1 MPIASASSGKPYRG
15 MGMEGPIA
23 AWYAKNTAGAIPE
36 FRAEARRIAAELEP
50 GAVVLEIAPGP
61 GYLAVELA
69 RLGSFRIT
77 GLDVSRSFVRIAKEN
92 AARAGV
98 PVEFREG
105 NASAMPFAAD
115 WFDFLVCRAAF
126 KNFSDP
132 VGALKEMHRV
142 LRPGGKG
149 LIVDMRKDATNEAIA
164 DEVAKMELG
173 LVSRFMTSA
182 ALHSLKKRAYTQRD
196 FEAKIAETPF
206 GTADINA
213 GPMGFEIRLT
223 KR

>member
-1 MPIASASSGKPYRG
+1 M
-15 MGMEGPIA
+15 
-23 AWYAKNTAGAIPE
+23 
-36 FRAEARRIAAELEP
+36 
-50 GAVVLEIAPGP
+50 
-61 GYLAVELA
+61 
-69 RLGSFRIT
+69 
-77 GLDVSRSFVRIAKEN
+77 
-92 AARAGV
+92 
-98 PVEFREG
+98 
-105 NASAMPFAAD
+105 
-115 WFDFLVCRAAF
+115 
-126 KNFSDP
+126 
-132 VGALKEMHRV
+132 GALKEMHRV

-149 LIVDMRKDATNEAIA
+149 LIVDMREDATNEAIA